1 MLSAVKTQSIA
12 YLESRPVTLTD
23 IPVLHRFYNHSQHY
37 FDIIA
42 APLPTL
48 EDVTH
53 ELETALNNPRRSLEF
68 YMLDGE
74 VVAYLDTTLDYPKK
88 ADATVNLLLVAEDKQ
103 HLGLGSQIMQ
113 RLEQRLK
120 TRAER
125 ILAGVFGHNPR
136 AVRFWERLGYSFAID
151 ARPILSWYAKHLEP
165 SLALSSKPR
174 ESEAVLR

>member
-1 MLSAVKTQSIA
+1 M
-12 YLESRPVTLTD
+12 TLTD
-23 IPVLHRFYNHSQHY
+23 ISVLHQFYNHSQHY

-48 EDVTH
+48 EDVTR
-53 ELETALNNPRRSLEF
+53 ELETALSNPRRSLEF
-68 YMLDGE
+68 YLLDSE

-88 ADATVNLLLVAEDKQ
+88 ADATVNLLLVAENKQ

-113 RLEQRLK
+113 RLELRLK
-120 TRAER
+120 TRVER

-165 SLALSSKPR
+165 SLVVASQSR
-174 ESEAVLR
+174 ESEVVMH

>member
-1 MLSAVKTQSIA
+1 VKTQFTPH
-12 YLESRPVTLTD
+12 LESRPLTLTD
-23 IPVLHRFYNHSQHY
+23 ISVLHQFYNHSQHY

-48 EDVTH
+48 EDVTR
-53 ELETALNNPRRSLEF
+53 ELDTALANPRRSLEF
-68 YMLDGE
+68 YLLNGK

-88 ADATVNLLLVAEDKQ
+88 ADATINLLLVAEDCQ

-113 RLEQRLK
+113 RLELRLE

-136 AVRFWERLGYSFAID
+136 AVRFWERLGYRFAID
-151 ARPILSWYAKHLEP
+151 ARPVLSWYAKHLEP
-165 SLALSSKPR
+165 ISLKPMVQH

>member
-1 MLSAVKTQSIA
+1 MTDAVKTQTIT

-23 IPVLHRFYNHSQHY
+23 ISLLHQFYNHSQHY

-48 EDVTH
+48 EDVTR
-53 ELETALNNPRRSLEF
+53 ELEIALSNPRRQLEF
-68 YMLDGE
+68 YILNGE

-88 ADATVNLLLVAEDKQ
+88 ADATINLLLVAEHSQ
-103 HLGLGSQIMQ
+103 HLGLGSQIIQ
-113 RLEQRLK
+113 RLESHLES
-120 TRAER
+120 RAKR

-136 AVRFWERLGYSFAID
+136 AVRFWERLGYHFEID

-165 SLALSSKPR
+165 NLLLSNSSR
-174 ESEAVLR
+174 AAEAVLR

>member
-1 MLSAVKTQSIA
+1 VKTQTLPF
-12 YLESRPVTLTD
+12 LESRPVTLTD
-23 IPVLHRFYNHSQHY
+23 IPLLHELYLQSSHY

-42 APLPTL
+42 SPLPSI

-53 ELETALNNPRRSLEF
+53 ELETALSNSRRSLEF
-68 YMLDGE
+68 YLLRGE

-88 ADATVNLLLVAEDKQ
+88 SDLTINLLLVAEQKQ

-113 RLEQRLK
+113 RLEQRLEQHLTK
-120 TRAER
+120 SQR

-136 AVRFWERLGYSFAID
+136 AVRFWERLGYVFEID

-165 SLALSSKPR
+165 NKNLKFQH
-174 ESEAVLR
+174 EHEAVLT

>member
-1 MLSAVKTQSIA
+1 VKTQSLT

-23 IPVLHRFYNHSQHY
+23 ISVLHQFYNHSQHY

-48 EDVTH
+48 EDVTR
-53 ELETALNNPRRSLEF
+53 ELDTALSNPRRSLEF
-68 YMLDGE
+68 FLLNGE

-88 ADATVNLLLVAEDKQ
+88 SDATVNLLLVAEHKQ

-113 RLEQRLK
+113 RLESRLK
-120 TRAER
+120 TRATR

-136 AVRFWERLGYSFAID
+136 AVRFWERLGYSFEID

-165 SLALSSKPR
+165 NLMVSNKSR
-174 ESEAVLR
+174 EPEAVLR

>member
-1 MLSAVKTQSIA
+1 MKTQIIT

-23 IPVLHRFYNHSQHY
+23 ISLLHQFYNHSQHY

-48 EDVTH
+48 EDVTR
-53 ELETALNNPRRSLEF
+53 ELDTALSNPRRNLEF
-68 YMLDGE
+68 YLLDGE

-88 ADATVNLLLVAEDKQ
+88 ADATVNLLLVAEHKQ

-113 RLEQRLK
+113 RLESRLK

-165 SLALSSKPR
+165 SLVVSNKPR
-174 ESEAVLR
+174 ETEAVLR

>member
-1 MLSAVKTQSIA
+1 MKTQTLSF
-12 YLESRPVTLTD
+12 LESRLVTLTD
-23 IPVLHRFYNHSQHY
+23 IPLLHQFYSQSSHY

-42 APLPTL
+42 SPLPSI

-53 ELETALNNPRRSLEF
+53 ELETALSNPRRSLEF
-68 YMLDGE
+68 YLLQGE

-88 ADATVNLLLVAEDKQ
+88 SDLTINLLLVAEQKQ

-113 RLEQRLK
+113 RLEQRLTK
-120 TRAER
+120 SQR

-136 AVRFWERLGYSFAID
+136 AVRFWERLGYVFEID

-165 SLALSSKPR
+165 NKNLKFQH
-174 ESEAVLR
+174 EQEAVLS